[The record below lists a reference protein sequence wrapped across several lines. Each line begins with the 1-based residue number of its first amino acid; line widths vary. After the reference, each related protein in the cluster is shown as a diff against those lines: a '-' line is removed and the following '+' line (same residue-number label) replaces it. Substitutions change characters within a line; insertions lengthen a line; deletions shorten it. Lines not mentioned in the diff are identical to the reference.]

1 MLVVKR
7 MVGERL
13 VLSGGVEIIVS
24 SVGRGSVKLSIAA
37 PEDVFI
43 VRGEVYDAAIRAN
56 AAAAQTSATS
66 FPGAA
71 GSTATETTQ
80 EAP

>member
-7 MVGERL
+7 MMGERL

-24 SVGRGSVKLSIAA
+24 SVGRASVKLSIAA
-37 PEDVFI
+37 PDDVWI

-56 AAAAQTSATS
+56 AAAAQTAAAAFPSGAPKSALE
-66 FPGAA
+66 PA
-71 GSTATETTQ
+71 Q

>member
-37 PEDVFI
+37 PDNVWI

-56 AAAAQTSATS
+56 AAAARTAAVAFAS
-66 FPGAA
+66 GAP
-71 GSTATETTQ
+71 SNPLETPQ